1 MEPQPQPLA
10 VMDVDQS
17 EMSIVQWDGTQNGGF
32 SQAQSMMLNSKKLQD
47 DLQNLGLKI
56 KQHENN
62 LKLLKNQKNK
72 LDDSILDTQVTLSK
86 YHSSAA
92 TGTENEERTSQSEEE
107 TIKQILQYGPSAAS
121 IWCQLR
127 ANHTSYASYPTLTK
141 DVIGIV
147 ATLGRVDDDNL
158 SRMLSQYLGVETM
171 LAIVC
176 KSYEGVKALET
187 YDREGHINKESGI
200 HGVGASFGTALNGS
214 FSVICLEDL
223 RQESKFLFYRPYCG
237 EFVLDDPQRRLDL
250 LKPKLSTGESPPGF
264 LGFAVNMINVEYM
277 NLFFLTSSGHGLRE
291 TLLYNIFSRLQVY
304 KTREDMLLAR
314 PCISDGAIS
323 LDGGMIRHPGIFSL
337 GSWKEMNI
345 RFPRSSASS
354 APSKYSETEKQLM
367 EMRWKKEK
375 MEEDM
380 KREQALL
387 DAARHQF
394 QRKKEEFVKFLA
406 ESSSYAAQQPH
417 MHPMQQQQQQQ
428 QQQPMHPMQQ
438 NHFMNR

>member
-1 MEPQPQPLA
+1 L
-10 VMDVDQS
+10 S
-17 EMSIVQWDGTQNGGF
+17 
-32 SQAQSMMLNSKKLQD
+32 
-47 DLQNLGLKI
+47 
-56 KQHENN
+56 
-62 LKLLKNQKNK
+62 
-72 LDDSILDTQVTLSK
+72 VTLSK

-158 SRMLSQYLGVETM
+158 
-171 LAIVC
+171 IC

-223 RQESKFLFYRPYCG
+223 RPYCG

>member
-1 MEPQPQPLA
+1 L
-10 VMDVDQS
+10 S
-17 EMSIVQWDGTQNGGF
+17 
-32 SQAQSMMLNSKKLQD
+32 
-47 DLQNLGLKI
+47 
-56 KQHENN
+56 
-62 LKLLKNQKNK
+62 
-72 LDDSILDTQVTLSK
+72 VTLSK

-158 SRMLSQYLGVETM
+158 S
-171 LAIVC
+171 
-176 KSYEGVKALET
+176 
-187 YDREGHINKESGI
+187 
-200 HGVGASFGTALNGS
+200 
-214 FSVICLEDL
+214 
-223 RQESKFLFYRPYCG
+223 RPYCG